1 MGRPRV
7 DEGTPEQ
14 IEARLRMRQ
23 DYQRRYV
30 DPRTKFDAA
39 WTPEEKAAAISEWE
53 ARMAKRKAEN
63 AARRLAKKEPVKG
76 RDIERAG
83 GHRRR
88 KSETLSKPTAE
99 PRRLATVMTSWPA
112 DSIIKPPTLAQLMS
126 GRA

>member
-14 IEARLRMRQ
+14 IEARVRMRQ

-88 KSETLSKPTAE
+88 KSETLSKPLRE
-99 PRRLATVMTSWPA
+99 RRAIASALPAWPA
-112 DSIIKPPTLAQLMS
+112 DSIIKPPTMAQLMG
-126 GRA
+126 GR